1 MQNKIQYVML
11 GLLLDRPMNGYMI
24 KQTMEIS
31 TANFIR
37 PSYGNIYPTL
47 KTLEKK
53 GFIRSTIHGSSNK
66 KQPFTRLPKK
76 VINCLKHGY

>member
-53 GFIRSTIHGSSNK
+53 VLFDQPYMVHRIK